1 MFFKQDCLV
10 RDNFRN
16 QFLIPLLGA
25 LAFLLPTSN
34 SLFASVDFEHPNTYI
49 GNADWD
55 GGLVLWVEVAQIPIG
70 EGSFLPLRMRFTS
83 KEKTTQFD
91 SHWWCPLLESRAIL
105 PKSHYVEYST
115 LGGGGGYLVRKNQFV
130 SDNGKIRATVEAN
143 SLELTSSGWIYRYRD
158 GKIWEATTPQGT
170 SLLWTYGES
179 GECTGIK
186 TKDGKNVLEVAR
198 TKSEWKIF
206 IPSLNGAFTLNQKTD
221 VAGNCLGWEMI
232 FPDGRKK
239 EIGMMNGADGVTQMT
254 MSDGTT
260 YRLST
265 ESGALLSDSD
275 FSYEM
280 RPADI
285 GRDLLN
291 RVDAG
296 GLTEWYSNDGD
307 KGAATYKRQ
316 DGSRVVSWYD
326 LRRGPSNMK
335 PFRMDTISEGQRLVS
350 SRFMTYDSK
359 GELEKE
365 WTEEAAL
372 PEDRKARGERDGNS
386 EMTKSKRIRF
396 IALDE
401 ATALHETSETLFID
415 ARTAEAF
422 TAGAIPGAIN
432 ISRTNFEND
441 YPAKEN
447 RIKSAKTLV
456 VYCTSRNCED
466 SSIVA
471 TKLARLGSQ
480 NVLVFEGGWAEW
492 WKHH

>member
-1 MFFKQDCLV
+1 MTNARRKKV
-10 RDNFRN
+10 NFS
-16 QFLIPLLGA
+16 LLLA
-25 LAFLLPTSN
+25 LSITLSAGLW
-34 SLFASVDFEHPNTYI
+34 AADDFEHPNTYI

-55 GGLVLWVEVAQIPIG
+55 GGLILWVEVAQIPIG
-70 EGSFLPLRMRFTS
+70 EGTFLPLRLRFTS
-83 KEKTTQFD
+83 KAKASQFD

-105 PKSHYVEYST
+105 PKSYYVEYST
-115 LGGGGGYLVRKNQFV
+115 LGGGGGYLVRKNQFL
-130 SDNGKIRATVEAN
+130 SDNGKIRASIEGS
-143 SLELTSSGWIYRYRD
+143 SLELASSGWIYRYSD
-158 GKIWEATTPQGT
+158 GKICEATPPQGT
-170 SLLWTYGES
+170 SLVWTYGES

-186 TKDGKNVLEVAR
+186 TKDGKNVVEVGR
-198 TKSEWKIF
+198 TKSEWKIS
-206 IPSLNGAFTLNQKTD
+206 IPSLNGALSLQQKAD
-221 VAGNCLGWEMI
+221 VAGNFLGWEMI
-232 FPDGRKK
+232 FPEGRKK
-239 EIGMMNGADGVTQMT
+239 EIGMMKGADGVTQMT

-260 YRLST
+260 YRWST

-275 FSYEM
+275 FTYEV

-296 GLTEWYSNDGD
+296 GLTEWYSYDGD

-335 PFRMDTISEGQRLVS
+335 PFRMDTISEDQSLVS

-365 WTEEAAL
+365 WTEKAAL
-372 PEDRKARGERDGNS
+372 PEDRKIQGERDGDR
-386 EMTKSKRIRF
+386 EMTKAKRIRF

-401 ATALHETSETLFID
+401 ATALHETSDALFID

-422 TAGAIPGAIN
+422 SAGAIPGAIN

-441 YPAKEN
+441 YPAKES

-471 TKLARLGSQ
+471 TKLSRLGYQ
-480 NVLVFEGGWAEW
+480 DVLVFEGGWAEW